1 MVGTNSICSVLI
13 KMHASLVQQGL
24 FKALNV

>member
-13 KMHASLVQQGL
+13 KMHVSLVQQGL